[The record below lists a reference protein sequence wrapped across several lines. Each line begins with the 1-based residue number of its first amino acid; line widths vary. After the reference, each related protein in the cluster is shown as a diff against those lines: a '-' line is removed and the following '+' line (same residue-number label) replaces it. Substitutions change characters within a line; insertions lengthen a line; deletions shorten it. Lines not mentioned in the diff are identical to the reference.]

1 MRSRPAARHGAVPS
15 TAHAH
20 LLLSADTMPAL
31 LRSTLLLFLKSTASW
46 GRLLMTS
53 HCRGGPKQG
62 TRLCS
67 EMSPAQ
73 RKMRVAGEQAQQVCS
88 GGTLLALPAWA

>member
-1 MRSRPAARHGAVPS
+1 MVLC
-15 TAHAH
+15 TVHAH
-20 LLLSADTMPAL
+20 LLLSAATMPAL

-62 TRLCS
+62 TCLCS
-67 EMSPAQ
+67 EMSPVQWRMQVPGVRAASGLQWAQ
-73 RKMRVAGEQAQQVCS
+73 TAGTAC
-88 GGTLLALPAWA
+88 LAGR